1 MNRIAAVPLRPETN
15 MTRKAAPT
23 ISSRAPAVLAPVLGW
38 ATSLGAVRASGCQ
51 VECDDGR
58 TYLDF
63 ACGTATLAL
72 GHCHPAVV
80 EAVEKQVRTLMHTG
94 GVFYHEPMVKLGEA
108 LLSIMPEGLDRF
120 FFSNSGTEAI
130 EGAFKLA
137 RYATG
142 RQAVI
147 AFSGGFHGRTMG
159 ALSLT
164 SSAAKYRR
172 KYRPLVPE
180 VVHVPFPSAFRAGSE
195 EAATRATLAEIQ
207 DMFESRLSP
216 DEVAAIVLEPIQ
228 GEGGYTPAPKRF
240 LQEIRKLC
248 DKHGILLVFDEV
260 QSGFGRTGEW
270 FAAQHFDVS
279 PDIMAVAKAI
289 GGGLPLGAVC
299 AKASIMEKWEKGAHG
314 TTFGGNPVA
323 CAAALAVI
331 ETMKKEK
338 ILEKA
343 RVAGKHSTERLLTLK
358 AECAVIGDVRGPGL
372 MIGIEFVKN
381 GREPNAELVEVVRKK
396 CQDAG
401 LVLLYCG
408 QAHNVIRFI
417 PPLNVKKTDLDRGLD
432 ILRDSLKSSL

>member
-1 MNRIAAVPLRPETN
+1 
-15 MTRKAAPT
+15 MTRKTAAT
-23 ISSRAPAVLAPVLGW
+23 ISSRSPAVLAPVLGW
-38 ATSLGAVRASGCQ
+38 ATQLGAIRASGCH

-72 GHCHPAVV
+72 GHGHPAVI
-80 EAVEKQVRTLMHTG
+80 EAIEKQVRTLIHTG
-94 GVFYHEPMVKLGEA
+94 GVFQHAPIVDLGEA
-108 LLSIMPEGLDRF
+108 LQSIMPEGLDRF
-120 FFSNSGTEAI
+120 FFSNSGTEAV

-142 RQAVI
+142 RPAVI

-159 ALSLT
+159 SLSLT

-172 KYRPLVPE
+172 RYRPLVPE

-195 EAATRATLAEIQ
+195 EAATKATLAEIQ
-207 DMFESRLSP
+207 DLFETRLAP
-216 DEVAAIVLEPIQ
+216 DEVAAFIIEPIQ

-240 LQEIRKLC
+240 LQELRKLC

-270 FAAQHFDVS
+270 FAAQYFGVS

-338 ILEKA
+338 ILDKA
-343 RVAGKHSTERLLTLK
+343 RAAGKHVTERLMALK
-358 AECAVIGDVRGPGL
+358 KECAVIGDVRGPGL

-381 GREPNAELVEVVRKK
+381 GRDPNAELVEVVRKK
-396 CQDAG
+396 CQEAG

-417 PPLNVKKTDLDRGLD
+417 PPLNVKKADLDRGLD
-432 ILRDSLKSSL
+432 ILRDSLKTSL

>member
-1 MNRIAAVPLRPETN
+1 
-15 MTRKAAPT
+15 MTTKKSLPT
-23 ISSRAPAVLAPVLGW
+23 LSSRGPAVLAPVLGW
-38 ATSLGAVRASGCQ
+38 ATSLGAIRASGCQ

-94 GVFYHEPMVKLGEA
+94 GVFFHEPMLKLGEA
-108 LLSIMPEGLDRF
+108 LQSIMPEGLDRF

-137 RYATG
+137 RYVTG
-142 RQAVI
+142 RQAVV

-159 ALSLT
+159 SLSLT
-164 SSAAKYRR
+164 ASAAKYRK

-180 VVHVPFPSAFRAGSE
+180 VVHIPFPSAFRLGGDD
-195 EAATRATLAEIQ
+195 AATDAVLAAIQ
-207 DMFESRLSP
+207 DMFETRLAP
-216 DEVAAIVLEPIQ
+216 EEIAAFLLEPIQ

-240 LQEIRKLC
+240 LVELRKLC
-248 DKHGILLVFDEV
+248 DKHGILLVYDEV
-260 QSGFGRTGEW
+260 QTGFARTGEW
-270 FAAQHFDVS
+270 FAAQHFGVT

-299 AKASIMEKWEKGAHG
+299 AKKSIMEKWEKGAHG
-314 TTFGGNPVA
+314 STFGGNPVA
-323 CAAALAVI
+323 CAAALAVV

-338 ILEKA
+338 ILEKV
-343 RVAGKHSTERLLTLK
+343 RIAGKYVTDRLLAMQK
-358 AECAVIGDVRGPGL
+358 EFAVIGDVRGPGL

-381 GREPNAELVEVVRKK
+381 GNQPNAELVEVVRKK
-396 CQDAG
+396 CQEGG

-417 PPLNVKKTDLDRGLD
+417 PPLNVKKADLDRGLD
-432 ILRDSLKSSL
+432 ILRDALKASL